1 MAKWF
6 ELSTEEEIQAEFNR
20 LEMSELATKYN
31 QSDSVKGI
39 QRLSSIISLYEA
51 ELDVQKALE

>member
-39 QRLSSIISLYEA
+39 
-51 ELDVQKALE
+51 